1 MQNQGSMGF
10 YSNLTYLPWVLFVTR
25 FWRLIHGKQKRLY
38 LYHLPLTV
46 HYLYEK
52 YRKLILIMNWNAS
65 ESNEQFEQNF
75 LSKQQILVGIGQC
88 VLVYDCIDQI
98 LVRIGQC
105 VPVYDCMMQILVRI
119 TQCAPEFDLLY
130 EIIGMHL

>member
-1 MQNQGSMGF
+1 MGF

-65 ESNEQFEQNF
+65 ESNAQQEQNF
-75 LSKQQILVGIGQC
+75 LLKQ
-88 VLVYDCIDQI
+88 QI

-105 VPVYDCMMQILVRI
+105 APVYDCIVQILVRI

>member
-1 MQNQGSMGF
+1 
-10 YSNLTYLPWVLFVTR
+10 
-25 FWRLIHGKQKRLY
+25 
-38 LYHLPLTV
+38 
-46 HYLYEK
+46 
-52 YRKLILIMNWNAS
+52 MNWNAS
-65 ESNEQFEQNF
+65 ESNEQQEQNF
-75 LSKQQILVGIGQC
+75 WSKQQILVRIGQC
-88 VLVYDCIDQI
+88 APVYDCIVQI